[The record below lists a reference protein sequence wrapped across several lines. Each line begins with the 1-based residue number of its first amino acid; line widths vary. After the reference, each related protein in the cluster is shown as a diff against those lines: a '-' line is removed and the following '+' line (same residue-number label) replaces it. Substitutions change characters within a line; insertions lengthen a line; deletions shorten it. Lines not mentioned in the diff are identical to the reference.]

1 MFAFY
6 NDNILSKNK
15 KSFHYN
21 ILVHAAEVLDSEWN
35 IQWNLSKL
43 NLHGTILFIQNRTS
57 MGPSYSFRTEPPWDH
72 LIHSEQNLH
81 GTILFIQNR
90 TSMGPSYSFKTEP
103 PWDHLIHSEQNLHGT
118 ILFIQNRQVFGL
130 YRLN

>member
-1 MFAFY
+1 MGPSY
-6 NDNILSKNK
+6 
-15 KSFHYN
+15 SFRTEPPWDHL
-21 ILVHAAEVLDSEWN
+21 IHSE
-35 IQWNLSKL
+35 Q

-90 TSMGPSYSFKTEP
+90 TSMGPSYSFRTEP
-103 PWDHLIHSEQNLHGT
+103 PWDHLIHSEQTGVWFIQVKLAKILCIGT
-118 ILFIQNRQVFGL
+118 LFIVWFMQDSGL
-130 YRLN
+130 FQI